1 MTTTEQLSDIPT
13 LRRQLQEAHHTIN
26 CLVASRDKH
35 KRRADAAEAQLKGK
49 ITPEWRAIYE
59 AGAKPIEG

>member
-1 MTTTEQLSDIPT
+1 MTTTEQPSDIIT

>member
-1 MTTTEQLSDIPT
+1 MTTTEQTSDIPT

>member
-1 MTTTEQLSDIPT
+1 MTVPDQPTDIAA

-35 KRRADAAEAQLKGK
+35 KRRADAAEAQLRGK
-49 ITPEWRAIYE
+49 ITPEWKAIYE

>member
-1 MTTTEQLSDIPT
+1 MTTTEQSSDITT